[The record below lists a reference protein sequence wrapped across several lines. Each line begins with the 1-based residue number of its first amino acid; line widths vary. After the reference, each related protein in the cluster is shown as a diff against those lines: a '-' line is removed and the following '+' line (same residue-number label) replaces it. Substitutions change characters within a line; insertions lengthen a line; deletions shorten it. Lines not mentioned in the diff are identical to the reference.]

1 MVILVQM
8 LNGFFGATYSIITGF
23 VAVILA
29 VMASAIIFEL
39 NRDKETALRRFH
51 LNQEDSIMD
60 FRVFMY
66 SNLLMV
72 GIFTLFWI
80 GSVAGITA
88 LKGLSTYA
96 LTLYAVFM
104 VLLFTRWWRRF

>member
-1 MVILVQM
+1 M
-8 LNGFFGATYSIITGF
+8 LTVFFGSTYSIVTGL
-23 VAVILA
+23 VAVLLA
-29 VMASAIIFEL
+29 VVASGIIFEL
-39 NRDKETALRRFH
+39 NRDKQTVLRRFH
-51 LNQEDSIMD
+51 LNQEDSVMD
-60 FRVFMY
+60 FKVFMY

-80 GSVAGITA
+80 GSIAGITL

>member
-1 MVILVQM
+1 M
-8 LNGFFGATYSIITGF
+8 LTVFFGSTYSIVTGL
-23 VAVILA
+23 VAVLLA
-29 VMASAIIFEL
+29 VVASGIIFEL
-39 NRDKETALRRFH
+39 NRDKQTALRRFH
-51 LNQEDSIMD
+51 LNQEDSVMD
-60 FRVFMY
+60 FKVFMY

-80 GSVAGITA
+80 GSIAGITL